1 MKRLLIVDDAL
12 FMRASIKQML
22 EKHGYEV
29 VGEAANGEEAVKKYE
44 ELRPDFVTMDI
55 TMPEMDGVAATRAL
69 VALDPSCRIL
79 IVSAMGHESF
89 VKESIMAGARNFI
102 VKPFT
107 EDNLLKAIA
116 KL

>member
-1 MKRLLIVDDAL
+1 MKRVMIVDDAL

-22 EKHGYEV
+22 VKNGFEV
-29 VGEAANGEEAVKKYE
+29 VGEATNGAEAVQRYE
-44 ELRPDFVTMDI
+44 ELHPDFVTMDI

-69 VALDPSCRIL
+69 VAIDPSCRIL

-107 EDNLLKAIA
+107 EDALLSAIA